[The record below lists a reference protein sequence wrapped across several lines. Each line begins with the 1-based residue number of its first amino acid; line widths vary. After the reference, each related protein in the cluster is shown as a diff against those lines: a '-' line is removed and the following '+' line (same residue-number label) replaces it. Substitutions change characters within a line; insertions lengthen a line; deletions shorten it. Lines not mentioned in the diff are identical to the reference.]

1 MMCADH
7 DGSSISA
14 FWRHLKTLGDYKHH
28 TVLHNLSDEELTRA
42 IPFAIHGDGAEFH
55 NNNEYFVMSWTSAFQ
70 PGGGSDCLVS
80 RYPISIVS
88 EAQMVDDEDLWG
100 QVKAEAKVQSPL
112 GFPERKQLG
121 KQLSYFCPCCQD
133 FFCFDF
139 WN

>member
-1 MMCADH
+1 MMCANY
-7 DGSSISA
+7 DGRSISA

-100 QVKAEAKVQSPL
+100 QVKAGAKVPITIGISP
-112 GFPERKQLG
+112 RNQLG
-121 KQLSYFCPCCQD
+121 NNISYFLPLLSVI
-133 FFCFDF
+133 FMF
-139 WN
+139 